1 MAYFEERIDED
12 LVNGLVGNLMA
23 ADNKRVAA
31 MLNALIDD
39 NDTKLNGYTTMCFR
53 HGEVMY
59 YHEEYRRGGFS
70 NTYMTPILHKDL
82 RDRFEVIER
91 ERLILKEHTQK
102 IKQILTI
109 LLKGVRDRQML
120 RATVLLKGVRD
131 HQMLRD
137 LLPDCMS
144 QYVIPHKER
153 RMPQHL
159 VWQLTDRQI
168 REYQEILPLIQMY
181 SASNILL

>member
-1 MAYFEERIDED
+1 
-12 LVNGLVGNLMA
+12 MA
-23 ADNKRVAA
+23 ADNKRVAK

-39 NDTKLNGYTTMCFR
+39 NDTKLNGYNKMCFR
-53 HGEVMY
+53 HGEVMC
-59 YHEEYRRGGFS
+59 YHEEYQRGGFS
-70 NTYMTPILHKDL
+70 KTCITPILHTPILHKDL
-82 RDRFEVIER
+82 RDRFEVIEQ

-109 LLKGVRDRQML
+109 
-120 RATVLLKGVRD
+120 LLKGVRD

>member
-1 MAYFEERIDED
+1 MAYFGERIDEG
-12 LVNGLVGNLMA
+12 LVNGLVSNLMA

-59 YHEEYRRGGFS
+59 YHEEYQRGGFS

-109 LLKGVRDRQML
+109 F
-120 RATVLLKGVRD
+120 LKGVRD

-153 RMPQHL
+153 YMPQHL
-159 VWQLTDRQI
+159 VWQLTDKQI
-168 REYQEILPLIQMY
+168 REYREILPLIQMY
-181 SASNILL
+181 SASSILL

>member
-1 MAYFEERIDED
+1 MAYFGENVDESMD
-12 LVNGLVGNLMA
+12 NSLVNNLVDRLIHNLMA
-23 ADNKRVAA
+23 ADNKRVAK

-39 NDTKLNGYTTMCFR
+39 NDIKLNGYTTMCFR

-59 YHEEYRRGGFS
+59 YHEEYQRRVFS
-70 NTYMTPILHKDL
+70 NTYITPILHKDL
-82 RDRFEVIER
+82 RDRFEVIEQ
-91 ERLILKEHTQK
+91 ELLILKEHTQK

-109 LLKGVRDRQML
+109 
-120 RATVLLKGVRD
+120 LLKGVRD

-153 RMPQHL
+153 YMPQHL

-168 REYQEILPLIQMY
+168 REYQKILPLIQMY
-181 SASNILL
+181 SASSILL

>member
-1 MAYFEERIDED
+1 MAYFGERIDEG
-12 LVNGLVGNLMA
+12 LVNGLVSNLMA
-23 ADNKRVAA
+23 ADNKRVAK

-39 NDTKLNGYTTMCFR
+39 NDTKLNGYNKMCFR
-53 HGEVMY
+53 HGEVMC
-59 YHEEYRRGGFS
+59 YHEEYQRGRFS

-102 IKQILTI
+102 IKQILT
-109 LLKGVRDRQML
+109 
-120 RATVLLKGVRD
+120 VLLKGVRD

-153 RMPQHL
+153 YMPQHL
-159 VWQLTDRQI
+159 VWQLTDKQI

-181 SASNILL
+181 SASSILL

>member
-1 MAYFEERIDED
+1 MAYFEENVDESMVNS
-12 LVNGLVGNLMA
+12 LVNYLVDGLISNLMA
-23 ADNKRVAA
+23 ADNKRVAK

-39 NDTKLNGYTTMCFR
+39 NDIKLNGYNKMCFR
-53 HGEVMY
+53 QGKVTY
-59 YHEEYRRGGFS
+59 YHEEYQRGRFS

-82 RDRFEVIER
+82 RDRFEVIEQ

-109 LLKGVRDRQML
+109 LLKGVRN
-120 RATVLLKGVRD
+120 

-144 QYVIPHKER
+144 QYIIPHKER
-153 RMPQHL
+153 HMPQHL
-159 VWQLTDRQI
+159 VWQLTDKQI

>member
-1 MAYFEERIDED
+1 MAYFGERIDEG

-23 ADNKRVAA
+23 ADNKRVAK

-39 NDTKLNGYTTMCFR
+39 NDTKLNGYNKMCFR
-53 HGEVMY
+53 HGEVMC
-59 YHEEYRRGGFS
+59 YHEEYQRGRFS

-102 IKQILTI
+102 IKQILT
-109 LLKGVRDRQML
+109 
-120 RATVLLKGVRD
+120 VLLKGVRD

-153 RMPQHL
+153 YMPQHL
-159 VWQLTDRQI
+159 VWQLTDKQI

-181 SASNILL
+181 SASSILL

>member
-1 MAYFEERIDED
+1 MEYFGERVDEG
-12 LVNGLVGNLMA
+12 LVNGLVSNLMA
-23 ADNKRVAA
+23 TDNKRVAT

-39 NDTKLNGYTTMCFR
+39 NDAKLNGYTTMCFR

-59 YHEEYRRGGFS
+59 YHEEYQRGDYC
-70 NTYMTPILHKDL
+70 NPYMTPILHKDL
-82 RDRFEVIER
+82 RDRFEVIEQ

-109 LLKGVRDRQML
+109 
-120 RATVLLKGVRD
+120 LLKGVRD

-153 RMPQHL
+153 YMPQHL

-181 SASNILL
+181 SASSILL